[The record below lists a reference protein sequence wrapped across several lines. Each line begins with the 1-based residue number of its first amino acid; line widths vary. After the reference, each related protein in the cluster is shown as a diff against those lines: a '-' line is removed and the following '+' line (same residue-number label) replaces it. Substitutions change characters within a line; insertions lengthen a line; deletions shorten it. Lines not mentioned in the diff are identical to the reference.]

1 MLTIRN
7 SQIIDEQG
15 TVLKTVSCP
24 KRILDSDLETPSALI
39 SRCTHCDHN
48 VINTDYLT
56 EAQIIEQLKED
67 PTTCLKINRFNPIFS
82 LLDQEPENGI

>member
-7 SQIIDEQG
+7 NQIIDEQG

-24 KRILDSDLETPSALI
+24 KRISGSDLESSNASKSL
-39 SRCTHCDHN
+39 CTQCDRD

-67 PTTCLKINRFNPIFS
+67 PTTCLKINLYNPIFNVTETES
-82 LLDQEPENGI
+82 

>member
-24 KRILDSDLETPSALI
+24 KRILDSDLEIPSALWAT
-39 SRCTHCDHN
+39 SRFLVTT
-48 VINTDYLT
+48 VFKEIKVLSKS
-56 EAQIIEQLKED
+56 EIELIKKAD
-67 PTTCLKINRFNPIFS
+67 S
-82 LLDQEPENGI
+82 